1 VRSLEARVRALEAK
15 RRRKAVPPPTDAD
28 IMERHALWAAYL
40 QAEMQYGHGRCRLTK
55 TAFAVRHGFPL
66 SEFYRWF
73 SGRDRRGVPA
83 SSGPDQRFRDELAA
97 ATAKLRESHG
107 TRPSSQL
114 FRVRA
119 AV

>member
-1 VRSLEARVRALEAK
+1 LEAK

-28 IMERHALWAAYL
+28 ILSRHALWAAYIE
-40 QAEMQYGHGRCRLTK
+40 AEMLYGHGRCRLTK
-55 TAFAVRHGFPL
+55 AAFAVRHGFPL

-73 SGRDRRGVPA
+73 SSTDVRGIPTR
-83 SSGPDQRFRDELAA
+83 SGPDQRFRSELAG

-114 FRVRA
+114 FCVKA
-119 AV
+119 AI